1 MFSTEITISS
11 RHTIWRAIYAGLAL
25 VVIALSAGLAYAF
38 PPFEVNDRWLHGASP
53 GMLALWAGSIICML
67 SALGA
72 VVAHRWRI
80 SVLGHDNLQSI
91 RWLSPKE
98 FIRLVEEG
106 FRHQGYAVES
116 SDRFYSRAGID
127 IILRK
132 GQSPVLVLCRR
143 DPEPAR
149 QMAAVEELH
158 AAIAAVQAGNGLLIT
173 CELVSAEVK
182 AFAAGRGIA
191 VIEGPALLKLVQ
203 RARGEARRAV
213 RREPHFGVPWHALPV
228 CVSCGG
234 PMAAASEENQ
244 QDGQEGAWYCVRGAE
259 CNSPRMA

>member
-1 MFSTEITISS
+1 
-11 RHTIWRAIYAGLAL
+11 
-25 VVIALSAGLAYAF
+25 
-38 PPFEVNDRWLHGASP
+38 
-53 GMLALWAGSIICML
+53 
-67 SALGA
+67 
-72 VVAHRWRI
+72 
-80 SVLGHDNLQSI
+80 VLGHDNLQSI

-106 FRHQGYAVES
+106 FRRQGYAVES
-116 SDRFYSRAGID
+116 SHRFYSRAGID

-132 GQSPVLVLCRR
+132 GESPVLVLCRR
-143 DPEPAR
+143 DSEPAR

-158 AAIAAVQAGNGLLIT
+158 AAIAALQAGNGLLIT

-203 RARGEARRAV
+203 RARGAERRAV
-213 RREPHFGVPWHALPV
+213 RREPHFGVPLHALPV

-234 PMAAASEENQ
+234 PMAAASEVNQ
-244 QDGQEGAWYCVRGAE
+244 QDGQEGAWYCVRGAQ
-259 CNSPRMA
+259 CNTPRLA